1 VNPLSWLQ
9 TIGMVVTTV
18 AEIVD
23 LIRWLSGDGADYPRP
38 VVLTKVPA
46 TTQSA
51 AIRIR
56 ARAKAAAAFGAGPPT

>member
-23 LIRWLSGDGADYPRP
+23 LIRWLSGDGGDYPRP
-38 VVLTKVPA
+38 AVLTKVPA